1 MATES
6 ADLIL
11 IAYDGTDNA
20 RRAIDYAGRFLA
32 ADRAVLVTV
41 WEPMV
46 RQAARL
52 TGMSGMMQ
60 PDWTVEEG
68 GEDSAHVEART
79 VAEEGLALA
88 EQAGLRA
95 EARCAESGTAVWAT
109 IVEIAD
115 ELDADVI
122 VTGTRGTTGLRS
134 LIQSSTADQV
144 LRHSR
149 RPVLIVPPG
158 R

>member
-1 MATES
+1 MTTQP

-11 IAYDGTDNA
+11 IAYDGSENA
-20 RRAIDYAGRFLA
+20 KRAIEYAGRFLA
-32 ADRAVLVTV
+32 ADKAVLVTV
-41 WEPMV
+41 WEPMI
-46 RQAARL
+46 RQAARMSGL
-52 TGMSGMMQ
+52 SGMMQ
-60 PDWTVEEG
+60 PDWLPDEG
-68 GEDSAHVEART
+68 GDDIAHVEARD
-79 VAEEGLALA
+79 VAEEGLELA
-88 EQAGLRA
+88 RQAGLA
-95 EARCAESGTAVWAT
+95 VEARCVESGATVWTT

-134 LIQSSTADQV
+134 LIHSSTADHV

-158 R
+158 K

>member
-1 MATES
+1 MTTQP

-11 IAYDGTDNA
+11 IAYDGSENA
-20 RRAIDYAGRFLA
+20 QRAIEYAGRFLA
-32 ADRAVLVTV
+32 AERAVLVTV
-41 WEPMV
+41 WEPMI
-46 RQAARL
+46 RQAARMSGL
-52 TGMSGMMQ
+52 SGMMQ
-60 PDWTVEEG
+60 PDWLPDEG
-68 GEDSAHVEART
+68 GDDVAHVEARD

-88 EQAGLRA
+88 RKAGLTV
-95 EARCAESGTAVWAT
+95 EARCVESGTTVWTT

-115 ELDADVI
+115 ELNADVI

-134 LIQSSTADQV
+134 LIHSSTADQV

-158 R
+158 K

>member
-1 MATES
+1 MSTEP
-6 ADLIL
+6 ADLVL
-11 IAYDGTDNA
+11 IAYDGTENA
-20 RRAIDYAGRFLA
+20 RRAVRYAGRYLSA
-32 ADRAVLVTV
+32 ERAVLVTV

-46 RQAARL
+46 RQAARMSGL
-52 TGMSGMMQ
+52 SGMMQ
-60 PDWTVEEG
+60 PDWLPDDET
-68 GEDSAHVEART
+68 EDVAHVEARA

-88 EQAGLRA
+88 AECGLQA
-95 EARCAESGTAVWAT
+95 EARCIESGTTVWTT

-134 LIQSSTADQV
+134 LIQSSTADHV
-144 LRHSR
+144 LRHSH

-158 R
+158 K